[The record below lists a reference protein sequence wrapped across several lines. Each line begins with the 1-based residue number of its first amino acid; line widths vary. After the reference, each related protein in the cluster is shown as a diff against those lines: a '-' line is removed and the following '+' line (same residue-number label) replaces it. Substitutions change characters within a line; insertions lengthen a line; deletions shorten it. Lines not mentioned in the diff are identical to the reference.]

1 MENTR
6 EFEVTLRVGECAERE
21 TSDVFARSQTGSE
34 ALETFAQ
41 VLRAYGMDVSTEYT
55 TSGKQAKLTVRHPE
69 AHEAESV
76 RSRNPSGRPR
86 KPRDYGVSLEWLC
99 AHSVEE
105 GMNALGGV
113 SRRTYYRRLAELR
126 EKAHE

>member
-1 MENTR
+1 MENTH
-6 EFEVTLRVGECAERE
+6 EFSVTLRVGECSERE
-21 TSDVFARSQTGSE
+21 TSDIFARSQGGRE

-99 AHSVEE
+99 SHSVEKS
-105 GMNALGGV
+105 MNALGGV